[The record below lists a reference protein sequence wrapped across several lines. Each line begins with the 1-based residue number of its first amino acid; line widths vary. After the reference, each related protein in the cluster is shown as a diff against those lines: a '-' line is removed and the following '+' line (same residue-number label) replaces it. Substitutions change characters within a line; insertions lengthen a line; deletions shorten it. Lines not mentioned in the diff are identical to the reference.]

1 MSASNP
7 DLVLWSQPTSF
18 CNDGSWEKSDF
29 CISLWH
35 LCILA
40 NKVLL
45 IHRSHLLILPLI
57 PYLYGAITL
66 NQQATWGQAR
76 LENHEQRGHQ
86 HGMTPKPQ
94 VTESQDLMG
103 TEIWRGV
110 AILLYYTSIHQPTK
124 KRKASFLY
132 TEYTA
137 IYFHIFPVRVV
148 AALDIRIPSWAM
160 L

>member
-1 MSASNP
+1 
-7 DLVLWSQPTSF
+7 
-18 CNDGSWEKSDF
+18 
-29 CISLWH
+29 
-35 LCILA
+35 
-40 NKVLL
+40 
-45 IHRSHLLILPLI
+45 
-57 PYLYGAITL
+57 
-66 NQQATWGQAR
+66 
-76 LENHEQRGHQ
+76 
-86 HGMTPKPQ
+86 MTPKPQ

-148 AALDIRIPSWAM
+148 AALDIRIPS
-160 L
+160 